1 MDPSS
6 RWPSTRLG
14 ALSSIPI
21 FLAAILI
28 LTACSTTAGDPATA
42 LPTSTTLG
50 HLSDSSYDEVSFTS
64 EDGPVLSGRLY
75 RPWAE
80 KSFLLFAP
88 PGKSGVVLCHMYP
101 SDQSS
106 WDTEARVLS
115 GQGLTVLTFDF
126 RGYGR
131 SQGSKDIQLIDRDV
145 TAAVGFLRDAGVQE
159 LVLVGA
165 SMGGTAALK
174 AAGQLQTL
182 SSVRVAGVATLSAPV
197 EFMGISASES
207 VPGLEIP
214 LLFVAAEDDSGA
226 AGARELQSLS
236 GGRGDLQILSGVDH
250 GTDLLTGSQAGQVSI
265 LLLEFLQECMPST
278 N

>member
-28 LTACSTTAGDPATA
+28 LTACSTTAGDPTTA

-50 HLSDSSYDEVSFTS
+50 HLPGSSYGEVSFTS
-64 EDGPVLSGRLY
+64 EDGLVLSGRLY

-126 RGYGR
+126 RGYGK

-197 EFMGISASES
+197 EFMGISARES

-226 AGARELQSLS
+226 AGARDLQSLS

-265 LLLEFLQECMPST
+265 LLLEFLQECMRST